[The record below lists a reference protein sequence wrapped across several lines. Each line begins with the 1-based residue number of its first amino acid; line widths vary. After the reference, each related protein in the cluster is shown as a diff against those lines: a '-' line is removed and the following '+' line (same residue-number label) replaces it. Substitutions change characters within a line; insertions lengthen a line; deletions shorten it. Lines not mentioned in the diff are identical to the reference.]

1 MSLRWEY
8 DAARKQTKKERKYDL
23 NKTINKTIK
32 DLFKRKK
39 KKKKKKESF
48 FSGDNGVYDRNDNR
62 ATVTTTK
69 KQPAPAVKKV
79 KVKKVAVKKKVQP
92 AKMTYTSRLEQEGWR
107 VNDTMN
113 PYQKDVFKKQDAEK
127 KASDTAYAKKNK
139 YKDGQKLK
147 PSIYTGDPTDYSKY
161 AETAKHLDKSADV
174 TVFDKKAGK
183 FKGQKWQTYYSDPK
197 NKKEALKKKAEIE
210 KTYNEHP
217 FLASTANAIMR
228 GWTGKDMEKEDR
240 EKFKGVAPD
249 VKKKVTTFKKGGKLY
264 KQVETKVKDNSRLN
278 IDKYDKSGYKKLG
291 ELTGTAAVFA
301 TPAAAEGAIA
311 KGLTKAGA
319 KLLSKA
325 AVKKVTTK
333 ALAKGAQRVATKGV
347 SKEAAKVIN
356 KEASKAM
363 TKVASNAAKSRV
375 KTFAAKRAADVIANA
390 PNNILDAKGRA
401 DKNNSFEKN
410 LKENIGMDML
420 FGTALNGI
428 EGAVKGIKGKKAL
441 KEAKLKSAKN
451 LSKDTIEKVRREITI
466 KNKKTGETIYKGTPI
481 SNKKIVIKNAVRK
494 AGGVDNIKI
503 ESTPK
508 GKGLKDINNKKL
520 LEDVKAEKA
529 KGKLSKEVETK
540 GEKRFAE
547 TKGKGADPKVEK
559 LSEEKLVKGELP
571 EVETKRESPL
581 KQEGKLPK
589 HEETLKESK
598 KTREKVFDEKT
609 LEKKNNIGKE
619 LEHGEKFPEPPEPV
633 ERLSSPKRE
642 KPIEELP
649 ERGEVPKESRLEKTR
664 EKGVDE
670 KAKTEKGKTYKEDNI
685 SKEKEPELKE
695 NLPEEKLVEGELP
708 EVEKLAKKKETLEK
722 TNKKVGGTPEEE
734 AIVKGQDKTKEAL
747 PVKDSLEEIDEQFK
761 EAGKKYGTYDKA
773 NVPKSVTGKKK
784 VHKAVDTAMSE
795 RAGTKGIVQDEEVK
809 KNLKE
814 SILDDELSFTTRK
827 QKDAKAIAY
836 REVEKDPEQALR
848 DFTNDSTAND
858 ITVAKGVALYDHFI
872 AKGDIKAASDII
884 SQTSI
889 KLGETG
895 RGLAASKMLMRA
907 TPAGRA
913 KVVTD
918 LAKKLQ
924 EKFYARLGG
933 KEIKISD
940 ETLEAIHKAKG
951 TGDISKAMEK
961 AKIEMWNQV
970 PATWFE
976 KFNAWRY
983 LAMLGNPKTHIRNII
998 GNVGFMLPREVKN
1011 IIATGAE
1018 RIAEKAGKINKNDRT
1033 KALINL
1039 FNKEDK
1045 ELYMFGKKSFSDNEA
1060 VLRGQ
1065 SRWSDAARPQESKT
1079 FNSKIIDKAAK
1090 TTGALLDVEDVVFM
1104 RPAYSMA
1111 MARYMKAQGL
1121 RPKDMK
1127 GAILKRAESVAGEEA
1142 LRATYRDASELST
1155 ALAKIK
1161 AVDSTSPKIKKAAAI
1176 AVESMIPFSKTP
1188 VNLLRRAVD
1197 YSPVGLLQGTAR
1209 LLKASTGKQVAA
1221 ALDKLCAGLTGSGIV
1236 TVGYWLA
1243 DKGILTVKL
1252 GDEDEDKYKRDLG
1265 EQGYAIKVGD
1275 KSYTM
1280 DWFAPASMPFFT
1292 GATMC
1297 MKAKEAKGVEF
1308 HDAADSLAGLLNPIT
1323 EMSMMQGVSNL
1334 FESIRKKSENTIA
1347 DVNVNVALNYLSQA
1361 NPTLFGQIARQIDPV
1376 VRNTKSDKQGDL
1388 VSAIDA
1394 WKNRQVAKL
1403 PGLSKTLQPKVNVWG
1418 KTKKYGGPAERFLE
1432 GFLSPGYYSETKKT
1446 DTDKEIL
1453 RLAKKVDNEDKSKVI
1468 PKLSKFKTAT
1478 FKGKEIPLSSK
1489 AMTIRDKKA
1498 GKEAF
1503 KRISALIDSAE
1514 YARMNDKERSEA
1526 IQKEYRRANE
1536 WGKQEA
1542 LIKLGKN
1549 KFDVRTDGWK
1559 GSTLKAAKQYNKKHD
1574 IDDIIKV
1581 NRELQ
1586 KYGISTAPKHNKN
1599 LHAFILSERKSNKDL
1614 EKYFNVDKKA
1624 KKDISKYKKY
1634 GGSVRELSTT
1644 QKNIKD
1650 VAKSMG
1656 YENAGQTKSGRA
1668 YALAKTGGAN
1678 RLAYLYDDSTPNSRD
1693 YYKQT
1698 FEMGKGMYIHG
1709 IDPKLIR
1716 KIKNGKPVLRKSVA
1730 VPYINKHYKTQA
1742 EKQIMFRALG
1752 AWNAKNPYGNY
1763 VAPKNNKKLKKAR
1776 AANAPFPEISREA
1789 FAKIW
1794 AKDKLEYANRVADK
1808 RKALDKAIKKGDPSK
1823 TKAYLK
1829 AGKINDIIKAANDLF
1844 GKDTSFVEDLIKET
1858 KKVVNKDAKD
1868 YDKTG
1873 SLKWGGRRGRRG
1885 WRHYRRRYGARGGG
1899 SEALGTATVGR
1910 EGWNVPAGSLG
1921 TRRNAVTLAQ
1931 LRRLLKELT
1940 EASSQKNTSV
1950 GDLPQPTKFKK
1961 G

>member
-92 AKMTYTSRLEQEGWR
+92 AAPKMTYTSRLEQEGWR

-113 PYQKDVFKKQDAEK
+113 PYQKDVLKKQDAEK

-249 VKKKVTTFKKGGKLY
+249 VKKKVTTFKKGGKVY

-291 ELTGTAAVFA
+291 ELAGTAAVFA

-325 AVKKVTTK
+325 AVKKATTK

-347 SKEAAKVIN
+347 SKEAAKAIN

-363 TKVASNAAKSRV
+363 TKVVSNAAKTTAKSRV

-420 FGTALNGI
+420 FGSALNGI
-428 EGAVKGIKGKKAL
+428 EGAVKGIKGAKQAKKAL
-441 KEAKLKSAKN
+441 KSTKDTKH
-451 LSKDTIEKVRREITI
+451 LSKDIVENAKREITI
-466 KNKKTGETIYKGTPI
+466 KNKKNRQVIYKGTPVT
-481 SNKKIVIKNAVRK
+481 NKKIVVKNAVRK
-494 AGGVDNIKI
+494 AGGLENIKV
-503 ESTPK
+503 ESAPVKDIGLKENGIKDINPKKTLEKAEEPTEKLVEKESKAFVETEKTNAKKAKEKILEPKEETKEKLSESTSIKEESTKDIDKAKKEKLPKIKEETPK
-508 GKGLKDINNKKL
+508 GK
-520 LEDVKAEKA
+520 ED
-529 KGKLSKEVETK
+529 L
-540 GEKRFAE
+540 
-547 TKGKGADPKVEK
+547 PKEK
-559 LSEEKLVKGELP
+559 LSGEEEIPREKLSGEKGISKNEKTIS
-571 EVETKRESPL
+571 ETPKE
-581 KQEGKLPK
+581 KTKAEGKLDVK
-589 HEETLKESK
+589 
-598 KTREKVFDEKT
+598 EKVKDSEKT
-609 LEKKNNIGKE
+609 IDTKEK
-619 LEHGEKFPEPPEPV
+619 
-633 ERLSSPKRE
+633 
-642 KPIEELP
+642 
-649 ERGEVPKESRLEKTR
+649 
-664 EKGVDE
+664 VDE
-670 KAKTEKGKTYKEDNI
+670 KVKEF
-685 SKEKEPELKE
+685 
-695 NLPEEKLVEGELP
+695 EEKKESGV
-708 EVEKLAKKKETLEK
+708 KKAEEPVDSVKDEPKETLTKDVKEK
-722 TNKKVGGTPEEE
+722 TKDKKNLTE
-734 AIVKGQDKTKEAL
+734 
-747 PVKDSLEEIDEQFK
+747 EEIDEQLK
-761 EAGKKYGTYDKA
+761 SAGEKYGTYDKA
-773 NVPKSVTGKKK
+773 AVPKSVTGKKK

-983 LAMLGNPKTHIRNII
+983 LAMLGNPKTHIRNVI

-1079 FNSKIIDKAAK
+1079 FNSKVIDKAAK

-1142 LRATYRDASELST
+1142 LRATYRDTSELST

-1197 YSPVGLLQGTAR
+1197 YSPVGLLQGTVR

-1388 VSAIDA
+1388 VSAIDS

-1418 KTKKYGGPAERFLE
+1418 KTKKYGGPVETFLE

-1614 EKYFNVDKKA
+1614 EEYFNVDKKA
-1624 KKDISKYKKY
+1624 KKDISKYKKS
-1634 GGSVRELSTT
+1634 GGSARELSTT
-1644 QKNIKD
+1644 QKNIRD

-1656 YENAGQTKSGRA
+1656 YENAGQISKSGRA

-1776 AANAPFPEISREA
+1776 AANAPFPEIPREA
-1789 FAKIW
+1789 FAKKW
-1794 AKDKLEYANRVADK
+1794 VKDKLRYADKVADK

-1829 AGKINDIIKAANDLF
+1829 AGKTNDIIKAANDLF

>member
-23 NKTINKTIK
+23 NKTINKAIK

-113 PYQKDVFKKQDAEK
+113 PYQKDVLKKQDAEK

-147 PSIYTGDPTDYSKY
+147 PSIYTGDPTDYPKY

-183 FKGQKWQTYYSDPK
+183 FKGQKWQTYYSDPR

-291 ELTGTAAVFA
+291 EFAGTAAVFA

-325 AVKKVTTK
+325 AVKKATTK
-333 ALAKGAQRVATKGV
+333 ALAKGAQRVAAKGV

-363 TKVASNAAKSRV
+363 TKVVSNAAKTTAKSRV
-375 KTFAAKRAADVIANA
+375 KAFAAKRAADVIANA

-420 FGTALNGI
+420 FGSALNGI
-428 EGAVKGIKGKKAL
+428 EGAVKGIKGAKQAKKAL
-441 KEAKLKSAKN
+441 KSTKDTKH
-451 LSKDTIEKVRREITI
+451 LSKDIVENAKREITI
-466 KNKKTGETIYKGTPI
+466 KNKKTGEVIYKGTPVT
-481 SNKKIVIKNAVRK
+481 NKKIVVKNAVRK
-494 AGGVDNIKI
+494 AGGLENIKV
-503 ESTPK
+503 ESAPVK
-508 GKGLKDINNKKL
+508 DIGLKETGIKDINPKKT
-520 LEDVKAEKA
+520 LEKAEEPTEKLVEKESKAFVETEKTNAKKA
-529 KGKLSKEVETK
+529 KEKILEPKEETK
-540 GEKRFAE
+540 
-547 TKGKGADPKVEK
+547 EK
-559 LSEEKLVKGELP
+559 LSESTSIKEES
-571 EVETKRESPL
+571 TKDIDKAKKE
-581 KQEGKLPK
+581 KLPK
-589 HEETLKESK
+589 IKEEIPKVEEKLPKEKLSGEKEISKNEKTIPESPKEKTKADGKLDIKEKVKDPEKTVDTKGKVDEKIKELEKGKESK
-598 KTREKVFDEKT
+598 TVDTK
-609 LEKKNNIGKE
+609 GK
-619 LEHGEKFPEPPEPV
+619 
-633 ERLSSPKRE
+633 
-642 KPIEELP
+642 
-649 ERGEVPKESRLEKTR
+649 
-664 EKGVDE
+664 VDE
-670 KAKTEKGKTYKEDNI
+670 KAKELVDV
-685 SKEKEPELKE
+685 KEPEKVKE
-695 NLPEEKLVEGELP
+695 LVE
-708 EVEKLAKKKETLEK
+708 KKESGV
-722 TNKKVGGTPEEE
+722 KKAEEPVDSVKDEPKE
-734 AIVKGQDKTKEAL
+734 ALTKDVKEKTKEKKNL
-747 PVKDSLEEIDEQFK
+747 TEKEIDEQLK
-761 EAGKKYGTYDKA
+761 AAGEKYGTYNKA
-773 NVPKSVTGKKK
+773 AVPKSVTGETK
-784 VHKAVDTAMSE
+784 VHKTIDTAMSE
-795 RAGTKGIVQDEEVK
+795 KRGSKGIVQDKEVRK
-809 KNLKE
+809 VLKE
-814 SILDDELSFTTRK
+814 SILNDELGFTTRT
-827 QKDAKAIAY
+827 QKKAKEIAY
-836 REVEKDPEQALR
+836 AEVEKDVDEALKR
-848 DFTNDSTAND
+848 FHAESTAND
-858 ITVAKGVALYDHFI
+858 ITVARSIALYDHFI
-872 AKGDIKAASDII
+872 KKGNTGKAADVIA
-884 SQTSI
+884 QVTV
-889 KLGETG
+889 KMGETG
-895 RGLAASKMLMRA
+895 RGLVASKMLMHS
-907 TPAGRA
+907 TPAGRTKTVLTVA
-913 KVVTD
+913 R
-918 LAKKLQ
+918 KLQ
-924 EKFYARLGG
+924 EKFQDRLGG
-933 KEIKISD
+933 KEIKVSD
-940 ETLEAIHKAKG
+940 ETLEAIYDAKG
-951 TGDISKAMEK
+951 ASDVFKTMHK
-961 AKIEMWNQV
+961 AKIEIWNQV
-970 PATWFE
+970 PPSWFE

-983 LAMLGNPKTHIRNII
+983 LSMLGNPKTHIRNIV
-998 GNVGFMLPREVKN
+998 GNVGFILPREIKN

-1018 RIAEKAGKINKNDRT
+1018 RIAEKAGKINKKDRT
-1033 KALINL
+1033 KALINI

-1065 SRWSDAARPQESKT
+1065 SKWNDSVRPQESKM
-1079 FNSKIIDKAAK
+1079 FNSKIIEKGSK
-1090 TTGALLDVEDVVFM
+1090 ITGNLLDIEDVVFM

-1111 MARYMKAQGL
+1111 MARFMKAQGL

-1127 GAILKRAESVAGEEA
+1127 GAILRRAEAVASDEA
-1142 LRATYRDASELST
+1142 LRATYRDANELST
-1155 ALAKIK
+1155 ALSKIK
-1161 AVDSTSPKIKKAAAI
+1161 AVDSTSTKKQKALAVT
-1176 AVESMIPFSKTP
+1176 VESMIPFAKTP
-1188 VNLLRRAVD
+1188 VNLLRRAVE

-1209 LLKASTGKQVAA
+1209 LLKANSGKQVAD
-1221 ALDKLCAGLTGSGIV
+1221 ALDRLCAGLTGSGIV

-1243 DKGILTVKL
+1243 DKGYVTVQL
-1252 GDEDEDKYKRDLG
+1252 GNDDKDKYKKDLG

-1275 KSYTM
+1275 KTYTM
-1280 DWFAPASMPFFT
+1280 DWLAPASMPFFT

-1297 MKAKEAKGVEF
+1297 MKAKEAKGIEF
-1308 HDAADSLAGLLNPIT
+1308 HDAIDSLAGLLNPIT
-1323 EMSMMQGVSNL
+1323 EMSMMQGVSNFFGSL
-1334 FESIRKKSENTIA
+1334 RRNSENTMA
-1347 DVNVNVALNYLSQA
+1347 DASVNVALNYLSQA

-1388 VSAIDA
+1388 VSAIDS

-1453 RLAKKVDNEDKSKVI
+1453 RLAKKVDDEDESKVI
-1468 PKLSKFKTAT
+1468 PKLSKFKTAK
-1478 FKGKEIPLSSK
+1478 FKGKKIPLSNK
-1489 AMTIRDKKA
+1489 AMTIRDRKA

-1581 NRELQ
+1581 NRELR

-1599 LHAFILSERKSNKDL
+1599 IHALILSERKSNKDL

-1624 KKDISKYKKY
+1624 KKDASKYKKY

-1656 YENAGQTKSGRA
+1656 YENAGQISKSGRA
-1668 YALAKTGGAN
+1668 YALAKSGGAN

-1752 AWNAKNPYGNY
+1752 AWNAKNPYGDY
-1763 VAPKNNKKLKKAR
+1763 HAPKNNKKLKKAR

-1794 AKDKLEYANRVADK
+1794 AKDKLEYADKVAGK
-1808 RKALDKAIKKGDPSK
+1808 RKALDEAIKKGDPSK

-1829 AGKINDIIKAANDLF
+1829 AGKTNDIIKAANDLF

-1858 KKVVNKDAKD
+1858 KKVANKDAKD

-1873 SLKWGGRRGRRG
+1873 SLKWGGRRYRRG
-1885 WRHYRRRYGARGGG
+1885 WRRYGRRYGARGGG
-1899 SEALGTATVGR
+1899 SEALGTASVGR
-1910 EGWNVPAGSLG
+1910 EGWSVPMGSLG
-1921 TRRNAVTLAQ
+1921 ERRNTVTVAQ

-1940 EASSQKNTSV
+1940 EASAQKTISV
-1950 GDLPQPTKFKK
+1950 GDLPQSTKFEKRR
-1961 G
+1961 